1 MYIPKHTLIKDREE
15 IFEIIEDN
23 SFGILATFTDAGIKA
38 VHIPMMLIR
47 DEGESGTLCGHIS
60 AANDL
65 FEGISGESLA
75 IFSGPHCYVSPS
87 WYETK
92 RAVPTWNYVAV
103 HAYGI
108 LNVIE
113 DFGSKAK
120 IARMLVEHYEDSS
133 SGYSIAGLEESY
145 FSGLVKGT
153 RAFRMKISRL
163 EGKKKLSQNH
173 PPERQALVAQKLGE
187 SDDAQANAVAVLMR
201 ENIGRSNE

>member
-1 MYIPKHTLIKDREE
+1 MYIPKHTLIKDRDE
-15 IFEIIEDN
+15 IFDIIEGN
-23 SFGILATFTDAGIKA
+23 SFGILATITEAGIKA

-47 DEGESGTLCGHIS
+47 DEGEFGTLCGHIS

-65 FEGISGESLA
+65 FEEISGESLA

-87 WYETK
+87 WYETA

-103 HAYGI
+103 HAYGK

-113 DFGSKAK
+113 DFESKAK
-120 IARMLVEHYEDSS
+120 IARMLVEHYEDST
-133 SGYSIAGLEESY
+133 SGYSIAALEETY

-173 PPERQALVAQKLGE
+173 PHERQALVAQKLEE
-187 SDDAQANAVAVLMR
+187 SDDAQANAVAVLIR
-201 ENIGRSNE
+201 ENISRSNG